1 MPARAW
7 GFKSPLRHAAMSRDT
22 VHRCLGTSFTF
33 GLWLVIP
40 SRIELEVA
48 KQLAVGGGDPHVQV
62 FHEDQHWSASVAPAD
77 ADVMQPAAV
86 AQGELAIGVDSVV
99 AHAEV
104 RVDERGP

>member
-1 MPARAW
+1 
-7 GFKSPLRHAAMSRDT
+7 MSRDT